1 MRERGGAEVET
12 KRSTVI
18 VGAVTLALVVAL
30 FGFILWLSNYATGG
44 RREYDLF
51 FNQSVAGLSV
61 GSTVSFS
68 GVPVGQVERIAL
80 MPETPEFI
88 RVRISVGED
97 VPVLEG
103 TTAVLQ
109 ASGFT
114 GVSVIQLQGAIRD
127 APPISEPGPFG
138 VPVIPTRTSGFGQIL
153 ETAPEVVERAS
164 VLVARL
170 NEVLSDENRENFA
183 RLLDNLDTA
192 STEVAKEAPKL
203 GATLDEAQKTLRSAA
218 VAADRVA
225 ALSDETGRLVS
236 QDGRAALAELRA
248 AATATSA
255 AATRLD
261 RVLAAAEPGVATL
274 ATDTVP
280 ELNRLLAEL
289 RAAATS
295 LEALAD
301 RAATDPQSFLAGTP
315 RPDYEPGKP

>member
-1 MRERGGAEVET
+1 MET
-12 KRSTVI
+12 ERSTVI

-30 FGFILWLSNYATGG
+30 FAFILWLSNYSTGG
-44 RREYDLF
+44 QRQYDLF
-51 FNQSVAGLSV
+51 FRQSVAGLSV

-80 MPETPEFI
+80 MPESPEFI

-114 GVSVIQLQGAIRD
+114 GVSVIQLQGAIRG
-127 APPISEPGPFG
+127 APPITQPGPFG
-138 VPVIPTRTSGFGQIL
+138 VPVIPTRPSGFGQIL

-183 RLLDNLDTA
+183 RILENLDRT
-192 STEVAKEAPKL
+192 STEVAKEAPRL
-203 GATLDEAQKTLRSAA
+203 GATLEEARNSLRSAGL
-218 VAADRVA
+218 AAERVA
-225 ALSDETGRLVS
+225 ALSDATAKLVS
-236 QDGRAALAELRA
+236 ADGQAALAELRNAARATNA
-248 AATATSA
+248 AAA
-255 AATRLD
+255 RLD

-274 ATDTVP
+274 ASDTVP

-289 RAAATS
+289 RGTAAS
-295 LEALAD
+295 LDALAD
-301 RAATDPQSFLAGTP
+301 RAAGDPQSFLAGRP
-315 RPDYEPGKP
+315 LPDYQPKGP

>member
-1 MRERGGAEVET
+1 MET
-12 KRSTVI
+12 ERSTVI

-30 FGFILWLSNYATGG
+30 FAFILWLSNYSTGG
-44 RREYDLF
+44 QRQYDLF
-51 FNQSVAGLSV
+51 FRQSVAGLSV

-80 MPETPEFI
+80 MPESPEFI

-114 GVSVIQLQGAIRD
+114 GVSVIQLQGAIRG
-127 APPISEPGPFG
+127 APPITQPGPFG
-138 VPVIPTRTSGFGQIL
+138 VPVIPTRPSGFGQIL

-183 RLLDNLDTA
+183 RILENLDRT
-192 STEVAKEAPKL
+192 STEVAKEAPRL
-203 GATLDEAQKTLRSAA
+203 GATLEEARNSLRSAGL
-218 VAADRVA
+218 AAERVA
-225 ALSDETGRLVS
+225 ALSDETAKLVS
-236 QDGRAALAELRA
+236 ADGQAALAELRDAARATNA
-248 AATATSA
+248 AAA
-255 AATRLD
+255 RLD

-274 ATDTVP
+274 ASDTVP

-289 RAAATS
+289 RGTAAS
-295 LEALAD
+295 LDALAD
-301 RAATDPQSFLAGTP
+301 RAAGDPQSFLAGRP
-315 RPDYEPGKP
+315 LPDYQPKGP

>member
-1 MRERGGAEVET
+1 MET
-12 KRSTVI
+12 ERSTVI

-30 FGFILWLSNYATGG
+30 FAFILWLSNYSTGG
-44 RREYDLF
+44 QRQYDLF
-51 FNQSVAGLSV
+51 FRQSVAGLSV

-80 MPETPEFI
+80 MPESPEFI

-114 GVSVIQLQGAIRD
+114 GVSVIQLQGAIRG
-127 APPISEPGPFG
+127 APPITQPGPFG
-138 VPVIPTRTSGFGQIL
+138 VPVIPTRPSGFGQIL

-183 RLLDNLDTA
+183 RILENLDRT
-192 STEVAKEAPKL
+192 STEVAKEAPRL
-203 GATLDEAQKTLRSAA
+203 GATLEEARNSLRSAGL
-218 VAADRVA
+218 AAERVA
-225 ALSDETGRLVS
+225 ALSDEAAKLVS
-236 QDGRAALAELRA
+236 ADGQAALAELRDAARATNA
-248 AATATSA
+248 AAA
-255 AATRLD
+255 RLD

-274 ATDTVP
+274 ASDTVP

-289 RAAATS
+289 RGTAAS

-301 RAATDPQSFLAGTP
+301 RAAGDPQSFLAGRP
-315 RPDYEPGKP
+315 LPDYQPKGP

>member
-1 MRERGGAEVET
+1 MET
-12 KRSTVI
+12 RRSTIV

-30 FGFILWLSNYATGG
+30 FGFILWLSNYSTGG

-80 MPETPEFI
+80 MPESPEFI
-88 RVRISVGED
+88 RVRISVGQD

-114 GVSVIQLQGAIRD
+114 GVSVIQLQGAMRG

-164 VLVARL
+164 ILVARL

-192 STEVAKEAPKL
+192 STEVAREAPKL

-225 ALSDETGRLVS
+225 ALSDDAGRLVAE
-236 QDGRAALAELRA
+236 DGKAALAELRA
-248 AATATSA
+248 AAAATSA

-261 RVLAAAEPGVATL
+261 RVLASAEPGVATL
-274 ATDTVP
+274 ASDTVP

-289 RAAATS
+289 RSAATS
-295 LEALAD
+295 LDALAD
-301 RAATDPQSFLAGTP
+301 RAATDPQSVIAGRP
-315 RPDYEPGKP
+315 LPDYEPAKP

>member
-1 MRERGGAEVET
+1 MET
-12 KRSTVI
+12 KRSTIV

-30 FGFILWLSNYATGG
+30 FAFILWLSNYSTGG

-51 FNQSVAGLSV
+51 FKQSVAGLAV

-80 MPETPEFI
+80 MPEAPEFI

-103 TTAVLQ
+103 TTGILQ

-127 APPISEPGPFG
+127 APPIIEPGPYG

-170 NEVLSDENRENFA
+170 NEVLSDENRQNFA
-183 RLLDNLDTA
+183 ELLANLDTA

-203 GATLDEAQKTLRSAA
+203 GATLDEAQRTLKSAA
-218 VAADRVA
+218 IAADRVA
-225 ALSDETGRLVS
+225 ALSDSAGRLATS
-236 QDGRAALAELRA
+236 DGKAALAELEKAAGATTA
-248 AATATSA
+248 AAN
-255 AATRLD
+255 RLD
-261 RVLAAAEPGVATL
+261 ALIKAAGPGVETL
-274 ATDTVP
+274 SSDTIP
-280 ELNRLLAEL
+280 ELNRLLFEL
-289 RAAATS
+289 RSATAS
-295 LEALAD
+295 IDALAQ
-301 RAATDPQSFLAGTP
+301 RAATEPQSFLAG
-315 RPDYEPGKP
+315 RALPDYEPKTP

>member
-1 MRERGGAEVET
+1 MET
-12 KRSTVI
+12 RRSTIV

-30 FGFILWLSNYATGG
+30 FGFILWLSNYSTGG
-44 RREYDLF
+44 RRQYDLF

-68 GVPVGQVERIAL
+68 GVPVGQVERIVL
-80 MPETPEFI
+80 MPESPEFV

-114 GVSVIQLQGAIRD
+114 GVSVIQLQGAMRD
-127 APPISEPGPFG
+127 APPITEPGPFG

-164 VLVARL
+164 VLIARL
-170 NEVLSDENRENFA
+170 NEVLSDENRAAFAHLLENFDA
-183 RLLDNLDTA
+183 A
-192 STEVAKEAPKL
+192 STEVAREAPKL

-218 VAADRVA
+218 AAADRVA
-225 ALSDETGRLVS
+225 ALSDEAGRLVS
-236 QDGRAALAELRA
+236 EDGKAALAELRA
-248 AATATSA
+248 AAGATGA
-255 AATRLD
+255 AAERLD
-261 RVLAAAEPGVATL
+261 RLLAAAQPGVETL
-274 ATDTVP
+274 ASDTVP

-301 RAATDPQSFLAGTP
+301 RAATDPQGFIAGRP
-315 RPDYEPGKP
+315 LPDYEPAKP